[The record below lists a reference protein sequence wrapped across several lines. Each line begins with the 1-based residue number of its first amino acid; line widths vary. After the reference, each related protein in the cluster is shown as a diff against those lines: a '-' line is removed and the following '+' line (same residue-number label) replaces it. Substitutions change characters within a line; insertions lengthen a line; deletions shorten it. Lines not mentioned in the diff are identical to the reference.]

1 MAKRSLGSIVYSV
14 GFASAVAIGAAVAI
28 GVAVAIAFMI
38 QVLSNQ
44 AVILLQQLEMQQPQQ
59 AAVVSATFN
68 AKEFAERMGRFIG
81 AGLALGLAGVGAGIA
96 VGLAGAAAISAF
108 TEKPEVFG
116 RSFLIVVL
124 GEGIAIYGIAI
135 AILVLILGVP

>member
-1 MAKRSLGSIVYSV
+1 MVKGSLRSTWIIYGSGIA
-14 GFASAVAIGAAVAI
+14 FAIAISIAIAILIQIGASQTT
-28 GVAVAIAFMI
+28 AF
-38 QVLSNQ
+38 
-44 AVILLQQLEMQQPQQ
+44 LQQLELQQ
-59 AAVVSATFN
+59 AAFN
-68 AKEFAERMGRFIG
+68 AKEFGERMGRFIG
-81 AGLALGLAGVGAGIA
+81 AGLALGLAGIGAGIA

-135 AILVLILGVP
+135 AILVLILEVP

>member
-1 MAKRSLGSIVYSV
+1 MTKGSLRSAWIIYGSGIT
-14 GFASAVAIGAAVAI
+14 FAVVASITAVAASIALVFVIQMGASQTMV
-28 GVAVAIAFMI
+28 F
-38 QVLSNQ
+38 
-44 AVILLQQLEMQQPQQ
+44 LQQLEMQQV
-59 AAVVSATFN
+59 AAFN
-68 AKEFAERMGRFIG
+68 AKEFGERMGRFIG

>member
-1 MAKRSLGSIVYSV
+1 MTRGSLRSTWIIYSTGISTAAAISIALVFLIQM
-14 GFASAVAIGAAVAI
+14 GASQTTV
-28 GVAVAIAFMI
+28 
-38 QVLSNQ
+38 
-44 AVILLQQLEMQQPQQ
+44 LLQQLEMQQV
-59 AAVVSATFN
+59 AFN
-68 AKEFAERMGRFIG
+68 AKEFGERMGRFIG
-81 AGLALGLAGVGAGIA
+81 AGLALGLAGIGAGIA

>member
-1 MAKRSLGSIVYSV
+1 MVKGSLRSTWIIYGFGITFAIVISITIAISI
-14 GFASAVAIGAAVAI
+14 AIAILIQIIQIGASQTT
-28 GVAVAIAFMI
+28 AF
-38 QVLSNQ
+38 
-44 AVILLQQLEMQQPQQ
+44 LQQLELQQ
-59 AAVVSATFN
+59 AAFN
-68 AKEFAERMGRFIG
+68 AKEFGERMGRFIG
-81 AGLALGLAGVGAGIA
+81 AGLALGLAGIGAGIA

-124 GEGIAIYGIAI
+124 GEGIAIYGVAI

>member
-1 MAKRSLGSIVYSV
+1 MAKRSFGSIVYSV

-28 GVAVAIAFMI
+28 AFMI
-38 QVLSNQ
+38 QALSNQ
-44 AVILLQQLEMQQPQQ
+44 TVILLQQLEMQQPQQ
-59 AAVVSATFN
+59 AAVVNATFN
-68 AKEFAERMGRFIG
+68 AKEFGERMGRFIG

>member
-1 MAKRSLGSIVYSV
+1 MTKGSLRSAWIIYGSGIT
-14 GFASAVAIGAAVAI
+14 FAVAASIALVFIIQMGASQTMV
-28 GVAVAIAFMI
+28 F
-38 QVLSNQ
+38 
-44 AVILLQQLEMQQPQQ
+44 LQQLEMQQVT
-59 AAVVSATFN
+59 AFN
-68 AKEFAERMGRFIG
+68 AKEFGERMGRFIG

-108 TEKPEVFG
+108 TERPEVFG

>member
-1 MAKRSLGSIVYSV
+1 MTKGSLRSAWIIYGSGIT
-14 GFASAVAIGAAVAI
+14 FAVAASIALVFIIQMGASQTMV
-28 GVAVAIAFMI
+28 F
-38 QVLSNQ
+38 
-44 AVILLQQLEMQQPQQ
+44 LQQLEMQQVT
-59 AAVVSATFN
+59 AFN
-68 AKEFAERMGRFIG
+68 AKEFGERMGRFIG

>member
-1 MAKRSLGSIVYSV
+1 MSRGPSGSWWIAFSVLVIPLAISIALTIPLVVLMTSFQSSLGLQQ
-14 GFASAVAIGAAVAI
+14 AVA
-28 GVAVAIAFMI
+28 
-38 QVLSNQ
+38 
-44 AVILLQQLEMQQPQQ
+44 
-59 AAVVSATFN
+59 FN
-68 AKEFAERMGRFIG
+68 AKELGERMGRFIG

>member
-1 MAKRSLGSIVYSV
+1 M
-14 GFASAVAIGAAVAI
+14 
-28 GVAVAIAFMI
+28 
-38 QVLSNQ
+38 
-44 AVILLQQLEMQQPQQ
+44 AVILALIASQSSLLLQQLELQQLQ
-59 AAVVSATFN
+59 AFN
-68 AKEFAERMGRFIG
+68 AKEFGERMGRFIG

>member
-1 MAKRSLGSIVYSV
+1 MTKGSLRSAWIIYGSGIT
-14 GFASAVAIGAAVAI
+14 FAVVASITAVAASIALVFIIQMGASQTMV
-28 GVAVAIAFMI
+28 F
-38 QVLSNQ
+38 
-44 AVILLQQLEMQQPQQ
+44 LQQLEMQQV
-59 AAVVSATFN
+59 AAFN
-68 AKEFAERMGRFIG
+68 AKEFGERMGRFIG

>member
-1 MAKRSLGSIVYSV
+1 MAKGSLRSTWIIYGTGIA
-14 GFASAVAIGAAVAI
+14 FAVAISIAFAVAI
-28 GVAVAIAFMI
+28 SIALALLI
-38 QVLSNQ
+38 QIGASQ
-44 AVILLQQLEMQQPQQ
+44 TTMLLQQLELQQ
-59 AAVVSATFN
+59 AAFN
-68 AKEFAERMGRFIG
+68 AKEFGERMGRFIG
-81 AGLALGLAGVGAGIA
+81 AGLALGLAGIGAGIA

-108 TEKPEVFG
+108 TEKREVFG

>member
-1 MAKRSLGSIVYSV
+1 MAKGSLKSTWIIYGSGIA
-14 GFASAVAIGAAVAI
+14 FAVAISVALALLIQIGAS
-28 GVAVAIAFMI
+28 
-38 QVLSNQ
+38 QTTT
-44 AVILLQQLEMQQPQQ
+44 LLQQLELQQ
-59 AAVVSATFN
+59 AAFN
-68 AKEFAERMGRFIG
+68 AKEFGERMGRFIG

>member
-1 MAKRSLGSIVYSV
+1 MAKGSLGSTWIIY
-14 GFASAVAIGAAVAI
+14 ASGIAIAIAISFVIAFSITIAILFQIGASQTT
-28 GVAVAIAFMI
+28 AF
-38 QVLSNQ
+38 
-44 AVILLQQLEMQQPQQ
+44 LQQLELQQ
-59 AAVVSATFN
+59 AAFN
-68 AKEFAERMGRFIG
+68 AKEFGERLGRFIG
-81 AGLALGLAGVGAGIA
+81 AGLALGLSGFGAGIA

-108 TEKPEVFG
+108 TEKREVFG

>member
-1 MAKRSLGSIVYSV
+1 MAKGSLRSTWIIYGSGIA
-14 GFASAVAIGAAVAI
+14 F
-28 GVAVAIAFMI
+28 AIAISIAIAILI
-38 QVLSNQ
+38 QIGTSQ
-44 AVILLQQLEMQQPQQ
+44 TTAFLQQLELQQ
-59 AAVVSATFN
+59 AAFN
-68 AKEFAERMGRFIG
+68 AKEFGERMGRFIG
-81 AGLALGLAGVGAGIA
+81 AGLALGLAGIGAGIA

>member
-1 MAKRSLGSIVYSV
+1 MARRSLKSPWLVYGTALAAAAGFSI
-14 GFASAVAIGAAVAI
+14 AAAVL
-28 GVAVAIAFMI
+28 IA
-38 QVLSNQ
+38 LSMGQTNL
-44 AVILLQQLEMQQPQQ
+44 LLQQLELQQ
-59 AAVVSATFN
+59 AQAFN
-68 AKEFAERMGRFIG
+68 AKEFGERMGRFIG
-81 AGLALGLAGVGAGIA
+81 AGLALGLAGIGAGIA

>member
-1 MAKRSLGSIVYSV
+1 MAKGSSGSPWLVYGAALATAV
-14 GFASAVAIGAAVAI
+14 GFSIM
-28 GVAVAIAFMI
+28 VAVLMLIAS
-38 QVLSNQ
+38 QSSL
-44 AVILLQQLEMQQPQQ
+44 LLQELVLQQ
-59 AAVVSATFN
+59 APVFN
-68 AKEFAERMGRFIG
+68 AKEFGERMGRFIG

>member
-1 MAKRSLGSIVYSV
+1 MAKGSFGNPWLAYGAALATAAGFSIV
-14 GFASAVAIGAAVAI
+14 
-28 GVAVAIAFMI
+28 
-38 QVLSNQ
+38 
-44 AVILLQQLEMQQPQQ
+44 AVILALVASQSSLLLQQLELQQLQ
-59 AAVVSATFN
+59 AFN
-68 AKEFAERMGRFIG
+68 AKEFGERMGRFIG

-135 AILVLILGVP
+135 AILVLILRVP

>member
-1 MAKRSLGSIVYSV
+1 MTERSLGSPWLVY
-14 GFASAVAIGAAVAI
+14 GAALAASIGFSIAI
-28 GVAVAIAFMI
+28 VVISV
-38 QVLSNQ
+38 VLAAGQSSL
-44 AVILLQQLEMQQPQQ
+44 LLQQLELQQ
-59 AAVVSATFN
+59 AQAFN
-68 AKEFAERMGRFIG
+68 AKELGERMGRFIG
-81 AGLALGLAGVGAGIA
+81 AGLALGLAGIGAGIA

-135 AILVLILGVP
+135 AILVMILGVP

>member
-1 MAKRSLGSIVYSV
+1 MTKGSLRSAWIIYGSGIT
-14 GFASAVAIGAAVAI
+14 FAVVASITAVVASIALVFIFQMGASQTMV
-28 GVAVAIAFMI
+28 F
-38 QVLSNQ
+38 
-44 AVILLQQLEMQQPQQ
+44 LQQLEMQQV
-59 AAVVSATFN
+59 AAFN
-68 AKEFAERMGRFIG
+68 AKEFGERMGRFIG

>member
-1 MAKRSLGSIVYSV
+1 MTKGSLRSAWIIYGSGIT
-14 GFASAVAIGAAVAI
+14 FAVVASITAVAASIALMFIIQMGASQTMV
-28 GVAVAIAFMI
+28 F
-38 QVLSNQ
+38 
-44 AVILLQQLEMQQPQQ
+44 LQQLEMQQV
-59 AAVVSATFN
+59 AAFN
-68 AKEFAERMGRFIG
+68 AKEFGERMGRFIG

>member
-1 MAKRSLGSIVYSV
+1 MRSTWIIYSTGISTAAAISIALVFLIQM
-14 GFASAVAIGAAVAI
+14 GASQTTV
-28 GVAVAIAFMI
+28 
-38 QVLSNQ
+38 
-44 AVILLQQLEMQQPQQ
+44 LLQQLEMQQV
-59 AAVVSATFN
+59 AFN
-68 AKEFAERMGRFIG
+68 AKEFGERMGRFIG
-81 AGLALGLAGVGAGIA
+81 AGLALGLAGIGAGIA

>member
-1 MAKRSLGSIVYSV
+1 MAKGSLRSTWIIYDFGIAFAIALSIAIAISI
-14 GFASAVAIGAAVAI
+14 AIALLIQIGASQTT
-28 GVAVAIAFMI
+28 AF
-38 QVLSNQ
+38 
-44 AVILLQQLEMQQPQQ
+44 LQQLELQQ
-59 AAVVSATFN
+59 AAFN
-68 AKEFAERMGRFIG
+68 AKEFGERLGRFIG
-81 AGLALGLAGVGAGIA
+81 AGLALGLAGIGAGIA

-135 AILVLILGVP
+135 AILMLILGVP

>member
-1 MAKRSLGSIVYSV
+1 ML
-14 GFASAVAIGAAVAI
+14 SALVIPLAIP
-28 GVAVAIAFMI
+28 IA
-38 QVLSNQ
+38 L
-44 AVILLQQLEMQQPQQ
+44 AILLVVLIVSSPISLEMQQ
-59 AAVVSATFN
+59 AVAFN
-68 AKEFAERMGRFIG
+68 AKEFGERMGRFIG

>member
-1 MAKRSLGSIVYSV
+1 MTKGSLRSAWIIYGSGIT
-14 GFASAVAIGAAVAI
+14 FAVVASITAVAVSIALVFIIQMGASQTMV
-28 GVAVAIAFMI
+28 F
-38 QVLSNQ
+38 
-44 AVILLQQLEMQQPQQ
+44 LQQLEMQQV
-59 AAVVSATFN
+59 AAFN
-68 AKEFAERMGRFIG
+68 AKEFGERMGRFIG

>member
-1 MAKRSLGSIVYSV
+1 MAKGSLRSAWIIYGSGIA
-14 GFASAVAIGAAVAI
+14 FAVAISIALALLIQI
-28 GVAVAIAFMI
+28 GTSQTTM
-38 QVLSNQ
+38 
-44 AVILLQQLEMQQPQQ
+44 LLQQLELQQ
-59 AAVVSATFN
+59 AAFN
-68 AKEFAERMGRFIG
+68 AKEFGERMGRFIG
-81 AGLALGLAGVGAGIA
+81 AGLALGLAGIGAGIA

>member
-1 MAKRSLGSIVYSV
+1 MTKGSLRSAWIIYGSGIT
-14 GFASAVAIGAAVAI
+14 FAVVASITAVVASIALMFIIQMGASQTMV
-28 GVAVAIAFMI
+28 F
-38 QVLSNQ
+38 
-44 AVILLQQLEMQQPQQ
+44 LQQLEMQQV
-59 AAVVSATFN
+59 AAFN
-68 AKEFAERMGRFIG
+68 AKEFGERMGRFIG

>member
-1 MAKRSLGSIVYSV
+1 MTKGSLRSAWIIYGSGIT
-14 GFASAVAIGAAVAI
+14 FAVAASIALVFIIQMGASQTMV
-28 GVAVAIAFMI
+28 F
-38 QVLSNQ
+38 
-44 AVILLQQLEMQQPQQ
+44 LQQLEMQQV
-59 AAVVSATFN
+59 AAFN
-68 AKEFAERMGRFIG
+68 AKEFGERMGRFIG